1 MPTRRDALL
10 DEVTLWAVSALHPL
24 AATDAAN
31 PKPRTAI
38 GHFGSRS
45 VAGTPQS
52 LLITGASTI
61 MSQAMVCF
69 FVFTVLFLMI

>member
-1 MPTRRDALL
+1 MPTRRGARL
-10 DEVTLWAVSALHPL
+10 DEVTFWTVSALHPL
-24 AATDAAN
+24 ATMDAAT
-31 PKPRTAI
+31 PKPTTAI

-61 MSQAMVCF
+61 MSQAMLCF